1 MAISSYNCVLKW
13 GESEGA
19 LTKKVDIKDFP
30 DLIGKQD
37 CRYSKGFEYEQC
49 GIKRGG

>member
-19 LTKKVDIKDFP
+19 LEKKVDIKDFP
-30 DLIGKQD
+30 DLIGK
-37 CRYSKGFEYEQC
+37 
-49 GIKRGG
+49 